1 MIHTVKNLQKELITQ
16 SYIIVCVIESFPTG
30 ASLKLTIY
38 HTFMFTINYFLPLCT
53 HLKRVE
59 FSNTFM
65 SPSCSLP
72 IFMSNAKE

>member
-16 SYIIVCVIESFPTG
+16 SYIIVCVIESFPTSG
-30 ASLKLTIY
+30 SLKLTIY
-38 HTFMFTINYFLPLCT
+38 HLMFTINYFVPLCT

-59 FSNTFM
+59 FSNIFM
-65 SPSCSLP
+65 SLSYSTR